1 MKLYCSNCGHPN
13 PYSGKKPN
21 FCTNCGQNFNQGQVA
36 AQTQQIEENL
46 EDLVDFEED
55 SSANLSGLDVEIEP
69 FGQTNSVTLGEVVNN
84 SLDSNQGLQPA
95 PKAKR
100 GKAKRISKKAKEENT
115 KSVMEEFRKEAGAS
129 RRDKPDS

>member
-13 PYSGKKPN
+13 PYAGKKPN
-21 FCTNCGQNFNQGQVA
+21 FCVNCGHSFNQGQAA
-36 AQTQQIEENL
+36 AQTQEVEENL
-46 EDLVDFEED
+46 EDLVEFVED
-55 SSANLSGLDVEIEP
+55 TPTNLSGLDVEIEP

-84 SLDSNQGLQPA
+84 SLDSKEGLQPA

-100 GKAKRISKKAKEENT
+100 AKAKRITKKAREENA
-115 KSVMEEFRKEAGAS
+115 KNVMEEFRKEAGAS